1 LEYRN
6 EDFSFV
12 EDPKEQTNSLVHT
25 STDMIDIRDSPD
37 VATWNRGMQV
47 KGDAE
52 IIVNS
57 EASNEANRA
66 TIIINMGLK
75 EKRAKDVPVNPNE
88 KDVGEDH
95 NLSWVTKEIL
105 YGSFVGIMSTKPPV
119 RSVNASIFL
128 FN

>member
-1 LEYRN
+1 
-6 EDFSFV
+6 
-12 EDPKEQTNSLVHT
+12 
-25 STDMIDIRDSPD
+25 
-37 VATWNRGMQV
+37 MQV

-52 IIVNS
+52 IIVS
-57 EASNEANRA
+57 SAASNEANRA
-66 TIIINMGLK
+66 TTTSNMGLK

-105 YGSFVGIMSTKPPV
+105 YGSYVGIMSTKPPV

>member
-1 LEYRN
+1 
-6 EDFSFV
+6 
-12 EDPKEQTNSLVHT
+12 
-25 STDMIDIRDSPD
+25 MIDIRDSPD

-75 EKRAKDVPVNPNE
+75 EKRK
-88 KDVGEDH
+88 K
-95 NLSWVTKEIL
+95 
-105 YGSFVGIMSTKPPV
+105 M
-119 RSVNASIFL
+119 FL
-128 FN
+128 

>member
-1 LEYRN
+1 LAYYRKEDPEARLEYRN

-25 STDMIDIRDSPD
+25 STDMIDIMDSPD

-57 EASNEANRA
+57 AASNEANRA
-66 TIIINMGLK
+66 TTTSNMGLK
-75 EKRAKDVPVNPNE
+75 EKRK
-88 KDVGEDH
+88 K
-95 NLSWVTKEIL
+95 
-105 YGSFVGIMSTKPPV
+105 M
-119 RSVNASIFL
+119 FL
-128 FN
+128 